1 LREELDAIIAE
12 LEVLVSSAEEDFK
25 KKFWANY
32 EKYLGQYNKI
42 LQELQQKG
50 LFRNLA
56 PINPVPPGDK
66 AYMHYGFSAE
76 EQAKLREIVNASK
89 ILLRTMKIPME
100 KERDE
105 TVLQRVERICSRFHL
120 ISRQLQKRHN
130 DRKTLTVEDEYD
142 VQDLMHALLII
153 DFDDIRTEQWT
164 PSYAGG
170 SARMDFILKKE
181 QIVIETK
188 KTREG
193 LDADEL
199 GKQLIVDIEK
209 YQKHPDCKIL
219 VCFVY
224 DPEGRVKNPRGVE
237 TDLESTHKD
246 VTLRVLIRPTGE

>member
-1 LREELDAIIAE
+1 MSEDIDEILADLEL
-12 LEVLVSSAEEDFK
+12 LVSSVEEDFK

-32 EKYLGQYNKI
+32 EKYLDQYNKI
-42 LQELQQKG
+42 LRELQQKE
-50 LFRNLA
+50 LFQNLA
-56 PINPVPPGDK
+56 PINPVPSEK
-66 AYMHYGFSAE
+66 RAYMQYGFSAE

-89 ILLRTMKIPME
+89 SLLQKLKARKGS
-100 KERDE
+100 ERGK
-105 TVLQRVERICSRFHL
+105 TALQRVEQICSRFHL
-120 ISRQLQKRHN
+120 VSLQLQKRHN
-130 DRKTLTVEDEYD
+130 KRETLKVEDEYD
-142 VQDLMHALLII
+142 VQDLMYALLTI

-170 SARMDFILKKE
+170 SARMDFLLKKE
-181 QIVIETK
+181 QIVMETK

-193 LDADEL
+193 LEAEEL

-224 DPEGRVKNPRGVE
+224 DPEGRIKNPRGVE
-237 TDLESTHKD
+237 SDLESTHKG